1 MNCINLTDITLS
13 NYFRLNMMHS
23 KQVSRE
29 KALKSMYKLQFFI
42 MIKKCT
48 FCIMSWLVKINSKLK
63 KRKKFKVI
71 FVLQATHQ
79 LLVIN
84 FRHETI

>member
-13 NYFRLNMMHS
+13 NYSKLNMMYS
-23 KQVSRE
+23 KQVSQE
-29 KALKSMYKLQFFI
+29 KALKLMYKLQFFI

-63 KRKKFKVI
+63 KRKKFNDIDYLTVI
-71 FVLQATHQ
+71 S
-79 LLVIN
+79 